1 MRNTFKDVSAVFS
14 PSCISHTVITKPDWM
29 KVEVAGV
36 NLPDAI
42 QCWVQQ
48 TFPGE
53 KEITEDSYITSK
65 YGYRDNNYVRP
76 AVPDSGVSKY
86 KLNSNLVRSIDQ
98 NTRED
103 TVPKY
108 TNSMNHRISRGRH
121 GHRLVDNRTLKRQ
134 HKRKRTGK
142 CRYGE
147 GLENQLKCIKEE
159 NEKFVEENEVGTRSN
174 RDLVRSLD
182 TSTRQRRRR
191 RNRNR
196 QVRLAGMENLT
207 KEERRIKRRQERQR
221 LKELEKKK
229 RKARRRAEKR
239 QKKQQRRMEE
249 MEKKLEQERQER
261 RRLER
266 KKRDVGTCQMK
277 HVDKCSWP
285 QCNRSCPKLH
295 NPVTGT
301 NDKTNNKNDN
311 DNINNNNN
319 ENDINDEND
328 KSYSNNNKNGNND
341 YDVNDKIDNITDNN
355 TNDNVFAGEEM
366 DFLELLKSFGLDMR
380 SVASA
385 LGIELSALNNMD
397 QDVLLHLL
405 TSQTT
410 SS

>member
-29 KVEVAGV
+29 KVEVTGV

-48 TFPGE
+48 RFPGE

-65 YGYRDNNYVRP
+65 YAYRDNNYVRP
-76 AVPDSGVSKY
+76 AVPESGVSKY

-103 TVPKY
+103 TTVPKY
-108 TNSMNHRISRGRH
+108 TNSMSHRISKGRH

-159 NEKFVEENEVGTRSN
+159 NEKFLEENEVGTRSN

-207 KEERRIKRRQERQR
+207 KEERRIRRRQERQR

-249 MEKKLEQERQER
+249 MEKKLEQER

-266 KKRDVGTCQMK
+266 QKRDVGTCQMK

-295 NPVTGT
+295 NPVTGN
-301 NDKTNNKNDN
+301 NDKIINRNDDNNFN
-311 DNINNNNN
+311 NNNNN
-319 ENDINDEND
+319 ENDLND
-328 KSYSNNNKNGNND
+328 KTIIVTLIIIRIINNNGYND
-341 YDVNDKIDNITDNN
+341 CNVND
-355 TNDNVFAGEEM
+355 
-366 DFLELLKSFGLDMR
+366 
-380 SVASA
+380 
-385 LGIELSALNNMD
+385 
-397 QDVLLHLL
+397 
-405 TSQTT
+405 
-410 SS
+410 